1 MKDTITYNGKKY
13 KRVDEDKTLK
23 EFMRDTP
30 TDAAEKQMLKN
41 PKTGKEV
48 TVRSIMNQGTRKYP
62 SALVKK
68 ANAIYKKALEKEQK
82 ARNKFHKDRTK
93 KYSFR
98 GDKKEGVSE
107 TLDRRVTVK
116 EVRSWLKKLEEFR
129 YRKIRNVDARRVT
142 SFINSNLSETD
153 LPNSLQKKWEHAKYG
168 REKHLAEKF
177 IKEKISQKLAQNEGV
192 EMKNIKLMGI
202 VQELA
207 PVREREQSVNKFEVI
222 EAVKNYQMIGGKL
235 FKDNG
240 IIEVAKQ
247 LVSIAESAQNHVL
260 SETDDWFDAVSVK
273 RNMKELKGL
282 TGQFKKA
289 ALEANAVNERLS
301 ALYEDMGH
309 ILNRYYDID
318 EALDPVGKEDDD
330 VDNDGDVDDSDKYLK
345 KRRDAI
351 SKAVKKEVSDP
362 LPDRDKEGNLT
373 NPLEIQKRKLVQQSK
388 ELSAKAEK
396 ADGFKAKQ
404 PFLKKRQQIQ
414 LKIKDINR
422 KLGR

>member
-1 MKDTITYNGKKY
+1 MKDQITYNGKKY

-30 TDAAEKQMLKN
+30 TDAAEKQKLKN
-41 PKTGKEV
+41 PKNGKEV

-107 TLDRRVTVK
+107 SLDRRVTVK

-168 REKHLAEKF
+168 REKHLADKF
-177 IKEKISQKLAQNEGV
+177 IKEKISQKWSEIAQNEGV
-192 EMKNIKLMGI
+192 EMKNISLLGI
-202 VQELA
+202 VEDLV
-207 PVREREQSVNKFEVI
+207 PVKEREQGVNKFEVI
-222 EAVKNYQMIGGKL
+222 EAVKNYQMIGGQL

-247 LVSIAESAQNHVL
+247 LVGIAESAQNHVL
-260 SETDDWFDAVSVK
+260 SETDDWFDSVSVK

-309 ILNRYYDID
+309 ILNRYYDIE
-318 EALDPVGKEDDD
+318 EAMDPVGKEDDD
-330 VDNDGDVDDSDKYLK
+330 VDNDGDVDDSDRYLK

-351 SKAVKKEVSDP
+351 SKNIKKEEVDTKSID
-362 LPDRDKEGNLT
+362 DRISKNVEKINKLKE
-373 NPLEIQKRKLVQQSK
+373 
-388 ELSAKAEK
+388 
-396 ADGFKAKQ
+396 
-404 PFLKKRQQIQ
+404 
-414 LKIKDINR
+414 KIS
-422 KLGR
+422 G